1 MTKEWTESQ
10 LNEICRDNPELRKDP
25 LVGLDVIVVEFL
37 KLHDVE
43 ARPPKNTSRRDGAIA
58 GAITGMAGA
67 DVGGDAFLIQGQAK
81 QTQLQEWTSWK
92 QWALS
97 HNDFPE
103 FKKNF
108 NGEAEAKNKEIDK
121 KLVEPAFVEKWEAHF
136 KKVNEEESIRK
147 VKANRQM
154 AYALLALTAILA
166 ALVGILNNPEI
177 MEKLQPSSRELS
189 SLPESDF
196 YQPSIKY

>member
-1 MTKEWTESQ
+1 MTKEWKQSE
-10 LNEICRDNPELRKDP
+10 LNRIYRDNPEFKKVP
-25 LVGLDVIVVEFL
+25 LVGLDAIVVEFL
-37 KLHDVE
+37 KLHDVA

-81 QTQLQEWTSWK
+81 KTQQQEWTSWK

-103 FKKNF
+103 FKQKF
-108 NGEAEAKNKEIDK
+108 NGEAEAKNKEIDE
-121 KLVEPAFVEKWEAHF
+121 KLAEPAFVEKWEAYF

-147 VKANRQM
+147 VKANKAK
-154 AYALLALTAILA
+154 AYALLVLGVILVAIIGVSNSPEVKRNL
-166 ALVGILNNPEI
+166 LN
-177 MEKLQPSSRELS
+177 QPMNNNKY
-189 SLPESDF
+189 LP
-196 YQPSIKY
+196 